1 MAQLKG
7 ELVQMRT
14 YEQKFTSLE
23 NERNALEKRLQNL
36 ALTNNGNVT
45 ANSNLSSTG
54 EQLGGWHLTSL
65 RSQVVTSKQPKLGL
79 TQELFFGRI
88 SESTTGY
95 TFTPCV
101 GSFTSPDID
110 TR

>member
-1 MAQLKG
+1 MVQLKG

-36 ALTNNGNVT
+36 ALSNNGNVT

-54 EQLGGWHLTSL
+54 EQLGGCPLTSEEP
-65 RSQVVTSKQPKLGL
+65 R
-79 TQELFFGRI
+79 
-88 SESTTGY
+88 
-95 TFTPCV
+95 
-101 GSFTSPDID
+101 
-110 TR
+110 